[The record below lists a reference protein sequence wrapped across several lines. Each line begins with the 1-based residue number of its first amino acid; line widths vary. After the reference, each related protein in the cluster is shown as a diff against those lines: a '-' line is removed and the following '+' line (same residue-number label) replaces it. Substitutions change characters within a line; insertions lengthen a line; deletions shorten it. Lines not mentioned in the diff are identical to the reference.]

1 MHKQSALQSQSR
13 DRAPWCQTL
22 VLIQVLEVQVLEI
35 QIQAPAQVQ
44 VQVLVL
50 VVVVLIL
57 VVELERAMHDD
68 SCAALRAERQ
78 KPNT

>member
-22 VLIQVLEVQVLEI
+22 VLVQVLEVQV
-35 QIQAPAQVQ
+35 QVPAQVQ

>member
-1 MHKQSALQSQSR
+1 MHKQSALQPQSR

-22 VLIQVLEVQVLEI
+22 VLVQVLEI
-35 QIQAPAQVQ
+35 QVQVQVPAQVQ

-50 VVVVLIL
+50 VVAVLIL

-68 SCAALRAERQ
+68 SCAALRADRQ
-78 KPNT
+78 TPNT

>member
-22 VLIQVLEVQVLEI
+22 VLVQVLEVQV
-35 QIQAPAQVQ
+35 QVQVQVPAQVQ

>member
-13 DRAPWCQTL
+13 DRAPWCQAL
-22 VLIQVLEVQVLEI
+22 VLIQVLELQVLEI
-35 QIQAPAQVQ
+35 RIQAPAQ